1 MAREVDASLRP
12 PTERLVLRHGKLV
25 VARVEPVAWRSDVEK
40 EFFERMAKNLT
51 KREQKLKVGA
61 LASHHRPLTS
71 EMLLFS
77 RALLAVR

>member
-12 PTERLVLRHGKLV
+12 PTERLVLRNGKLV
-25 VARVEPVAWRSDVEK
+25 AERVEPVAWRSDVEK

-61 LASHHRPLTS
+61 FASHWLLTGT
-71 EMLLFS
+71 LL
-77 RALLAVR
+77 